1 MIGMCLNLWGS
12 VSGAK
17 AFTKRPTPGPS
28 QRLSAAADAVGAEVW
43 CNPSC
48 TTMGGSIFGL
58 QPTRSPISA
67 GLKLHQICCHPLPS
81 LSAWWLPKE
90 DALLDSHEAM
100 NTWHGQLRCWLFYSQ
115 AALIHRVKTWHR
127 SLGICILKHA
137 EKWHKIWWNNPVSG
151 VHILRPTAHGPTQTR
166 RKWRVLTA
174 VFTAVQIM
182 FPAFPKLPT
191 AVHSTRFG
199 AGTCHI
205 QKSSQPFR
213 QRSVQNLSGSTCIYS
228 GKATIAREA
237 AKVQHHRKKAPLLVH
252 PLTSRSVHSFYTHLF
267 ISSIRTM
274 VADLGPRFKIQ
285 PSEYSQ

>member
-17 AFTKRPTPGPS
+17 AFTKRPTAGPS

-137 EKWHKIWWNNPVSG
+137 ENDIKSDE
-151 VHILRPTAHGPTQTR
+151 TTQ
-166 RKWRVLTA
+166 
-174 VFTAVQIM
+174 
-182 FPAFPKLPT
+182 
-191 AVHSTRFG
+191 
-199 AGTCHI
+199 
-205 QKSSQPFR
+205 SQ
-213 QRSVQNLSGSTCIYS
+213 G
-228 GKATIAREA
+228 
-237 AKVQHHRKKAPLLVH
+237 
-252 PLTSRSVHSFYTHLF
+252 F
-267 ISSIRTM
+267 IF
-274 VADLGPRFKIQ
+274 LGPRPMVRHKQ
-285 PSEYSQ
+285 GANGGYSLLFSQLCR